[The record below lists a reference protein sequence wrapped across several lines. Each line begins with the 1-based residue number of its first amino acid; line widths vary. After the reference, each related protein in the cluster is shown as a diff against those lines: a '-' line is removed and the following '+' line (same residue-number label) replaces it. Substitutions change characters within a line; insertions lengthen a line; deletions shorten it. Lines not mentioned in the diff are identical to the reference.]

1 MSKYDRLWKAIQADG
16 SPSIQLTFE
25 EIGRIAGVEIDHS
38 FLKFKTELLD
48 YGYEVAKI
56 SMKAQTVC
64 FQKRN

>member
-16 SPSIQLTFE
+16 SPSIRLTFE
-25 EIGRIAGVEIDHS
+25 EIGRIAGAEIDHS